1 MMVVAGVDVGA
12 VSAKSVILN
21 GGKIV
26 GSCTLPTGHDIPAIA
41 AEVTEVALEMADLT
55 MADLK
60 FTIATGYGR
69 KATPFADL
77 AVTEIVCHAA
87 GAHWVVPG
95 TRTVI
100 DIGGQDSKAIRVD
113 ENGRVVE
120 FAMNDKCAAGTGRF
134 LEVMA
139 RALNLAINEFAEI
152 SLLSTNPCRIS
163 SVCTVFAESEVVSLR
178 AIKTPREDIVAGL
191 HKAATNRVVTM
202 AKPIGISDTVVFTGG
217 VAKNKAMIK
226 ALEEEIGHKIVVPDD
241 PQIIGALGAALIAL
255 KNASQQ

>member
-1 MMVVAGVDVGA
+1 MVVAGVDVGA